1 MSTLRVGQTETRPF
15 FTVKA
20 LGAYLSLSERTVR
33 QLLAERAIASYKVA
47 GVRRID
53 PADVDAYL
61 ARHRDGR
68 A

>member
-33 QLLAERAIASYKVA
+33 QLLAERAIE
-47 GVRRID
+47 GVRLS
-53 PADVDAYL
+53 V
-61 ARHRDGR
+61 
-68 A
+68 